1 VQDYTSEFIYKPPQN
16 KDTLPPSLKFLD
28 NAWITMI
35 ESSPQPQLQ
44 EEWGSSQPVRF
55 GGLHVTLHDSEGEEI
70 EIPKCP
76 KCDVHMC
83 QVIGKESFQWICL
96 GECDNG

>member
-1 VQDYTSEFIYKPPQN
+1 MDADYGLIYKPPYL
-16 KDTLPPSLKFLD
+16 DPLPNGLKFLED
-28 NAWITMI
+28 SWII
-35 ESSPQPQLQ
+35 NVKSSKESQLQ

-76 KCDVHMC
+76 QCDVHMC